1 MKRRKIASLDV
12 GTSKICTIMA
22 DTDGADLRILGVG
35 ISPSRGLQKGLV
47 VNLDD
52 AKESIRRSIQI
63 AEQAAGYRLE
73 SAVVSITG
81 RHINSVNNRGVVSIT
96 SNRQLVRQ
104 DDVDRV
110 LDVAQNAV
118 QASGDA
124 PILHLIPQY
133 YVVDGQEGIKNPVGM
148 HGFRLDVETHIIT
161 AASNSIQNLVKCV
174 RGVGI
179 DIDDM
184 VLEPLASSEA
194 VLTED
199 ERQVGVVIADI
210 GGGTTDICVF
220 KEGSIYH
227 TAILPV
233 AGYQLTRDVAIGL
246 GLPFEVAEE
255 MKKRYGTVMPIYE
268 SNLSQQGSPIS
279 EDGHGVSYQD
289 LCDILRAR
297 VEEILRLILLEL
309 PGSDYEAVIPAGLV
323 LTGGSSNIS
332 GIENLGCDILKLPV
346 RVGCPLHITGITDAL
361 RDPAYAT
368 GVGLLLWG
376 AQNGVRRTTEWT
388 GGGFSSRLKGLAGKL
403 AGFFRAG

>member
-148 HGFRLDVETHIIT
+148 HGFRLDVETHIVT
-161 AASNSIQNLVKCV
+161 AAQSAIDNLTKCI

-179 DIDDM
+179 EIDN
-184 VLEPLASSEA
+184 VIFEPLASAEA

-199 ERQVGVVIADI
+199 ERQSGVIMADI
-210 GGGTTDICVF
+210 GGGTTGVAVV
-220 KEGSIYH
+220 YNNNLVH
-227 TAILPV
+227 TSVLPV
-233 AGYQLTRDVAIGL
+233 AGHSLTHDISVGL
-246 GLPFEVAEE
+246 GISFDLAEE
-255 MKKRYGTVMPIYE
+255 IKKKYASVEASAERLADHTLIEGGQTVPYGELYE
-268 SNLSQQGSPIS
+268 IVRS
-279 EDGHGVSYQD
+279 
-289 LCDILRAR
+289 R
-297 VEEILRLILLEL
+297 VEEILRLIILEMPDDIKSL
-309 PGSDYEAVIPAGLV
+309 RGGLV
-323 LTGGSSNIS
+323 LTGGTSVLP
-332 GIENLGCDILKLPV
+332 GLAELGMEIAHMPV
-346 RVGCPLHITGITDAL
+346 RLGMPPQLYGVSDNLNEPD
-361 RDPAYAT
+361 YAAS
-368 GVGLLLWG
+368 VGLLMWELSHSHSHRPMVEER
-376 AQNGVRRTTEWT
+376 QRTFMSDLAHM
-388 GGGFSSRLKGLAGKL
+388 FS
-403 AGFFRAG
+403 RAR